1 MQKGLFTDTHTNLH
15 MEMHMC
21 TVCTHTQ
28 THKQSV
34 PPSALIIFTKC
45 VSVSVCMLCVSACVC
60 VEREKGDMQI
70 YVNLII
76 LLVPCVFSLEL
87 TASRDQRE
95 RLSERERDL
104 IWGIE
109 LQMNRK

>member
-1 MQKGLFTDTHTNLH
+1 MR
-15 MEMHMC
+15 
-21 TVCTHTQ
+21 VC
-28 THKQSV
+28 V
-34 PPSALIIFTKC
+34 
-45 VSVSVCMLCVSACVC
+45 CVC

-70 YVNLII
+70 CVNLII

-87 TASRDQRE
+87 TASRDQRDRE

>member
-1 MQKGLFTDTHTNLH
+1 MR
-15 MEMHMC
+15 
-21 TVCTHTQ
+21 V
-28 THKQSV
+28 
-34 PPSALIIFTKC
+34 
-45 VSVSVCMLCVSACVC
+45 CVC

-70 YVNLII
+70 CVNLII

-87 TASRDQRE
+87 TASRDQRDRE